1 MSPLNRYSENQLHQM
16 GALATA
22 QEIMQ
27 QPDLWQDAANKIMEQ
42 APGIRAFLKPI
53 LALPNLRI
61 ILTGAGSSAFVGQS
75 VAAFLKQHLAI
86 QCEAVATTDLVS
98 HPHHAFSSPASH
110 GDCSPALLVSF
121 ARSGNS
127 PESVAAI
134 NLADQVTQ
142 NSIYHLVI
150 TCNGN
155 GELAQATLNN
165 QRALCLL
172 MPEAANDQGF
182 AMTGSLTSMY
192 LSAMMAFEQAVTPMV
207 HGATHV
213 KVPSITPQAVT
224 MISNATGHLMATQYD
239 AVAKLAQ
246 MPFDRCIWLGSA
258 GFKALAEEASLKLLE
273 LTAGQVMSTH
283 NSPLGFRHGPKSAV
297 NQKTMTFFCLSHD
310 TYAQQYDLDLI
321 REMQGD
327 NVAMQLVLIA
337 PSHSVSSSFEP
348 HDATTHFSVDCQ
360 PIAMID
366 ALNYLPYLVIAQI
379 FAFEKAL
386 HLGISP
392 DNPCPSG
399 MVNRVV
405 QGVTIHP
412 FETGSN

>member
-1 MSPLNRYSENQLHQM
+1 MSPVNRYSEKQLHQL
-16 GALATA
+16 GAKSTA
-22 QEIMQ
+22 HEIMQ
-27 QPDLWQDAANKIMEQ
+27 QPDLWQDAASRIMEQ
-42 APGIRAFLKPI
+42 APAIRDFLKPI
-53 LALPNLRI
+53 LAMPNLRI

-98 HPHHAFSSPASH
+98 HPHHAFSSSASQ
-110 GDCSPALLVSF
+110 GDCRPALLVSF

-142 NSIYHLVI
+142 NTIYHLVI
-150 TCNGN
+150 TCNGH
-155 GELAQATLNN
+155 GDLAQATLNN
-165 QRALCLL
+165 KRALCLL

-192 LSAMMAFEQAVTPMV
+192 LSAMMAFEQAVTPR
-207 HGATHV
+207 GDGTAQV
-213 KVPSITPQAVT
+213 KVPSITPEAVA
-224 MISNATGHLMATQYD
+224 MISNDTRCMIDTQYD
-239 AVAKLAQ
+239 SVANLAQ

-297 NQKTMTFFCLSHD
+297 NQKTITFFCLSHD
-310 TYAQQYDLDLI
+310 AYAQQYDLDLI

-327 NVAMQLVLIA
+327 DVSMQLVLIA
-337 PSHSVSSSFEP
+337 PSLSASNSLAPHANTTLFSLGSHVSG
-348 HDATTHFSVDCQ
+348 A
-360 PIAMID
+360 ID

-412 FETGSN
+412 FQTESN